1 MKECKHLKS
10 YPQRIL
16 IIIANVCFSMMMLV
30 DNLCAQN
37 TFTWDDLMQQLA
49 TEEQIE
55 QPGWEEYL
63 EELEELYA
71 HPININRATKEDL
84 ERLQLLT
91 PAQVEAILTYIYRHR
106 DGLKTMGELQ
116 LIRELDYVT
125 RQYLRLFFYAGSPE
139 EHTYPLKWKERLK
152 QGKHDILSRLD
163 IPLYRRDGF
172 RSYSDEELLKNPN
185 KIYLGNALYHSLRYQ
200 FTAGKLFSAG
210 FSGEKDGGEPFGNR
224 GNWSY
229 DALHAHL
236 YLRPQG
242 FVKALAVGDYRLN
255 FGEGLVVHNGFR
267 MGKSVRR
274 TGVRGIRPYNGH
286 NEYNYLRGGAIT
298 LGVKEVSLS
307 AFYSHRK
314 LDATLNDDGSMK
326 TIRTNGYHRTL
337 NELEMKHNVTAQ
349 TLGGNLEWRH
359 RQFRLGTTGFYLKFD
374 RPLVPGGD
382 LYRHYYPQGKE
393 FGVLGTNYEY
403 GGYRFHFSGETAYST
418 ERSGWATLNRV
429 SYRFDQNWRLSA
441 VQRFY
446 SCRYHSFYASAFG
459 EESEAQNESG
469 VCVSLE
475 ARPKS
480 WLEADAYVDWFH
492 SPWPRYGM
500 NHGSSGVEGQIRL
513 RYTPDKRSALTGRY
527 RVKSKERFNV
537 REVSHRL
544 QTGYIIRC
552 ADEKVELRTLALLH
566 VLNNAEKGTSNG
578 YGLVQTAQYRSSKDR
593 LRTAIT
599 LGYFHTRDYSSRL
612 YFYEPGLLHSFS
624 YPAYYGQGLRAAVT
638 ARWCHKYGTLVLKY
652 GFTHFFDRREQGSGL
667 QRIDSS
673 SKSDIAFQLRLRF

>member
-10 YPQRIL
+10 YPQRIV
-16 IIIANVCFSMMMLV
+16 IIIASVCFSMMMLV
-30 DNLCAQN
+30 DNLYAQN
-37 TFTWDDLMQQLA
+37 TFTWDDLIQQLA

-63 EELEELYA
+63 EELEELHT

-125 RQYLRLFFYAGSPE
+125 RQYIRLFFYAGPPE
-139 EHTYPLKWKERLK
+139 ERTYSLKWKERLK
-152 QGKHDILSRLD
+152 QGKHNILSRLD

-172 RSYSDEELLKNPN
+172 RSYNNEELLKNPN

-200 FTAGKLFSAG
+200 FTAGKRFSAG

-242 FVKALAVGDYRLN
+242 FINTLALGDYRLN

-267 MGKSVRR
+267 MGKSVQR
-274 TGVRGIRPYNGH
+274 TGVRGIRSYNGH
-286 NEYNYLRGGAIT
+286 DEYNYLRGGAVT
-298 LGVKEVSLS
+298 LSIKEISLS

-314 LDATLNDDGSMK
+314 FDATLNDDGSVK

-349 TLGGNLEWRH
+349 TLGGNLEWHH
-359 RQFRLGTTGFYLKFD
+359 RQFRLGTTGYYLKFD
-374 RPLVPGGD
+374 RTLVPGD
-382 LYRHYYPQGKE
+382 EIYRHYYPQGKE
-393 FGVLGTNYEY
+393 FGVFGTNYEY
-403 GGYRFHFSGETAYST
+403 GGYRLHFSGETAYST
-418 ERSGWATLNRV
+418 GRDGWATLNRA

-446 SCRYHSFYASAFG
+446 SYRYHSFYASAFG

-475 ARPKS
+475 ARPKN

-500 NHGSSGVEGQIRL
+500 NHSSSGVEGQIRL
-513 RYTPDKRSALTGRY
+513 RYTPGKRSALTARY

-544 QTGYIIRC
+544 QTGYITRC
-552 ADEKVELRTLALLH
+552 ADEKVELRSLALLH

-578 YGLVQTAQYRSSKDR
+578 YGLVQTAQYRSSKDQ

-599 LGYFHTRDYSSRL
+599 LAYFHTRDYSSRL

-624 YPAYYGQGLRAAVT
+624 YPAYYGKGLRAVVT

-652 GFTHFFDRREQGSGL
+652 GFTHFFDRHEQGSGL